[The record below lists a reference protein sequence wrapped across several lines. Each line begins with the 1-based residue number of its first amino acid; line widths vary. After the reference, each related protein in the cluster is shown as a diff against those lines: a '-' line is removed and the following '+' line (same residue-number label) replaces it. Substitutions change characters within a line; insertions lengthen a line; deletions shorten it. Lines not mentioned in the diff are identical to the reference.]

1 MRKLIKLFDDIW
13 ASAEKRNEREG
24 FQRFFR
30 IYQQN
35 KRYVT
40 IGIYDGLTKKYCM
53 FDTIN
58 FSGNFRYNSQ
68 VVPPEFREMSK
79 MVKQ

>member
-1 MRKLIKLFDDIW
+1 MRKLAKIFDEIW
-13 ASAEKRNEREG
+13 ASAEKRNASEGER
-24 FQRFFR
+24 FHR

-35 KRYVT
+35 KRYFT
-40 IGIYDGLTKKYCM
+40 FGIYDGLTKKYCM

-58 FSGNFRYNSQ
+58 LSGNFRYNNQ
-68 VVPPEFREMSK
+68 AVPPEFAEMSQ